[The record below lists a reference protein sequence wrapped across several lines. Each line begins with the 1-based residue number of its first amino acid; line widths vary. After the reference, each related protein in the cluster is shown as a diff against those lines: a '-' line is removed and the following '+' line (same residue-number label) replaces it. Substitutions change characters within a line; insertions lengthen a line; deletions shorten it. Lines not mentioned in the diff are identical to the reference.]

1 LLLQKGAC
9 IMTTSMEPHCLPFR
23 EVPHTTKLFAAFTD
37 DFKRVR
43 RYFAH
48 PPTESGILAAA
59 REIRLDPETRRT
71 VVEVLLEQNARF
83 ASGSQLPP
91 ETARNLDRLAAGA
104 VAIVTGQQVGLFSG
118 PAYSVYKAVTALRW
132 ADAITNRGTDA
143 VPIFWLATEDHDLA
157 EVNHSDWNTRDGLTR
172 FEIPAREE
180 DTDRRVGEILLGDAV
195 KSLTAKAG
203 ALLEGSY
210 AEEFAAALRESYAP
224 GETYGSAFGKLI
236 SRIFAGRGIIFIDPL
251 DERLHRLSAGVYR
264 RALDDSQTLREALLA
279 RSKELENDGLHA
291 QVKVTREST
300 LLFYNVNG
308 RRQPLRSRNGEF
320 TAGKTRFTPDELRA
334 AIDKSPEAF
343 SANVLLRPIIQ
354 DTLLPTAAY
363 IGGPA
368 EIAYMA
374 QNQIVYDSLLGRMPA
389 IVPRA
394 AFTLIDPLIARVL
407 AKFDLD
413 VRDVFRGPQ
422 FLRKKM
428 ERKFLPHSLASRFDS
443 DEKTLR
449 RLLDKYRKPLMNLD
463 STLVGALDSAE
474 GKILHQFLKLKEKAG
489 RAENLR
495 TGVLN
500 HKESLILAALYPH
513 KDLQERVLCMLP
525 WLAQYGPELLDK
537 LARNIDLGAPQ
548 HHLLFL

>member
-1 LLLQKGAC
+1 
-9 IMTTSMEPHCLPFR
+9 MSTPMEPHCLPFR

-71 VVEVLLEQNARF
+71 VVEVLREQNARF
-83 ASGSQLPP
+83 APDSQLPAH
-91 ETARNLDRLAAGA
+91 TAKNLDRLAAGA

-118 PAYSVYKAVTALRW
+118 PAYSIYKAVTALRW
-132 ADAITNRGTDA
+132 AEAITQRGTDA

-157 EVNHSDWNTRDGLTR
+157 EVNHSDWNTRDGLIR

-180 DTDRRVGEILLGDAV
+180 DADRRVGEILQGDEV
-195 KSLTAKAG
+195 KSLVAKAG

-224 GETYGSAFGKLI
+224 GETYGSAFGKLM

-251 DERLHRLSAGVYR
+251 DERLHRLSASVYH
-264 RALDDSQTLREALLA
+264 RALNETQQLRDGLLA
-279 RSKELENDGLHA
+279 RSKELESSGFHA

-300 LLFYNVNG
+300 LLFYNVDG

-320 TAGKTRFTPDELRA
+320 TAGKTRFTRDELHV
-334 AIDKSPEAF
+334 AIEKSPEAF
-343 SANVLLRPIIQ
+343 TANVLLRPVVQ

-374 QNQIVYDSLLGRMPA
+374 QTEIVYKALLGRMPA
-389 IVPRA
+389 MVARA
-394 AFTLIDPLIARVL
+394 SFTLVDPLIDRIL
-407 AKFDLD
+407 AKFGLE
-413 VRDVFRGPQ
+413 VRDVFRGSQ
-422 FLRKKM
+422 FLRKEM
-428 ERKFLPHSLASRFDS
+428 ERKFLPRSLAGRFDS
-443 DEKTLR
+443 DEKTFR
-449 RLLDKYRKPLMNLD
+449 RLLGKYRAPLTNLD

-500 HKESLILAALYPH
+500 HKESLILSALYPH
-513 KDLQERVLCMLP
+513 KDLQERALCAIP
-525 WLAQYGPELLDK
+525 WLSLYGPELLDK
-537 LARNIDLGAPQ
+537 LAQNIDLAAPQ

>member
-1 LLLQKGAC
+1 
-9 IMTTSMEPHCLPFR
+9 MTTSMEPHCLPFR
-23 EVPHTTKLFAAFTD
+23 EVPHTTKLFAAFTEE
-37 DFKRVR
+37 FKRVQ
-43 RYFAH
+43 RYFGH

-59 REIRLDPETRRT
+59 KEVRLDPETRRT
-71 VVEVLLEQNARF
+71 VVEVLREQNARF
-83 ASGSQLPP
+83 APGSELPP
-91 ETARNLDRLAAGA
+91 ETAKNLDRLAAGA

-118 PAYSVYKAVTALRW
+118 PAYSIYKAVTALRW
-132 ADAITNRGTDA
+132 ADAITKKGTDA

-157 EVNHSDWNTRDGLTR
+157 EVNHSDWNTREGLTR
-172 FEIPAREE
+172 FELPAQE
-180 DTDRRVGEILLGDAV
+180 DNTDHRVGEILLGDAV
-195 KSLTAKAG
+195 QPLTAKAG
-203 ALLEGSY
+203 AALEGSF

-224 GETYGSAFGKLI
+224 GETYGSAFGKLM

-251 DERLHRLSAGVYR
+251 DARLHRLSAGVYR
-264 RALDDSQTLREALLA
+264 RALEESQPLREALLA
-279 RSKELENDGLHA
+279 RSKELENDGFHA

-308 RRQPLRSRNGEF
+308 RRQPLRSRNGDF
-320 TAGKTRFTPDELRA
+320 SVGKTRFALDELRA
-334 AIDKSPEAF
+334 AIEKSPESF

-374 QNQIVYDSLLGRMPA
+374 QNQIVYKSLLGRMPA

-394 AFTLIDPLIARVL
+394 AFTLVDPLIARIL

-413 VRDVFRGPQ
+413 VRDVFRGSQ

-428 ERKFLPHSLASRFDS
+428 ERKFLPRPLASRFES
-443 DEKTLR
+443 DEKSLR
-449 RLLDKYRKPLMNLD
+449 RLLDKYREPLAGLD
-463 STLVGALDSAE
+463 STLGGALDSAE
-474 GKILHQFLKLKEKAG
+474 GKILYQFLKLKEKAG

-495 TGVLN
+495 TGILN
-500 HKESLILAALYPH
+500 HKESLILSALYPH
-513 KDLQERVLCMLP
+513 KDLQERTLCALP
-525 WLAQYGPELLDK
+525 WLAQYGAEFLDK
-537 LARNIDLGAPQ
+537 LSQNIDLAAPQ

>member
-1 LLLQKGAC
+1 
-9 IMTTSMEPHCLPFR
+9 MPTSMEPHCLPFR
-23 EVPHTTKLFAAFTD
+23 EVPHTTELFAAFTEE
-37 DFKRVR
+37 FKRVQ
-43 RYFAH
+43 RYFDH

-59 REIRLDPETRRT
+59 KEVRLDSATRRT
-71 VVEVLLEQNARF
+71 VVEVLREQNARF
-83 ASGSQLPP
+83 APGSQLPP
-91 ETARNLDRLAAGA
+91 ETAKNLDRLAAGA

-118 PAYSVYKAVTALRW
+118 PAYSIYKAVTALRW

-143 VPIFWLATEDHDLA
+143 VPSFWLATEDHALA

-203 ALLEGSY
+203 ALLDGSY
-210 AEEFAAALRESYAP
+210 AEEFLAAVRESYAP
-224 GETYGSAFGKLI
+224 GAPYGSAFGKLI
-236 SRIFAGRGIIFIDPL
+236 SRIFAGRGIFFIDPL
-251 DERLHRLSAGVYR
+251 DGGPHRFSAGVYR

-291 QVKVTREST
+291 QVKITREST

-320 TAGKTRFTPDELRA
+320 TTGKTRFTPDELRA

-449 RLLDKYRKPLMNLD
+449 RLL
-463 STLVGALDSAE
+463 
-474 GKILHQFLKLKEKAG
+474 GK
-489 RAENLR
+489 
-495 TGVLN
+495 
-500 HKESLILAALYPH
+500 
-513 KDLQERVLCMLP
+513 
-525 WLAQYGPELLDK
+525 
-537 LARNIDLGAPQ
+537 
-548 HHLLFL
+548 